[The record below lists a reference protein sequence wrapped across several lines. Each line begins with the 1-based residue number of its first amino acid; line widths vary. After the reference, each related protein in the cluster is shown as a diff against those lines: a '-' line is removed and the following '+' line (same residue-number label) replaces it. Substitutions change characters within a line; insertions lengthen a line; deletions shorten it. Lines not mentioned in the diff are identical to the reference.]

1 MKVFS
6 VRLEELSIILFAAVI
21 MLGVVYMAAR
31 QKESIAA
38 MMPVMQKTIVI
49 DAGHGGFDPGK
60 TGTLGENEKVINLEI
75 AKKLQM
81 YLEQGGATVYMTR
94 NEDEAL
100 GSKKQSDMKERKVI
114 ANESDADM
122 LISIHQ
128 NAFPKASAKGAQVFY
143 HKTSPQGRAL
153 AEAIQQALKQCDSQ
167 NTREAK
173 PNADYYILRTTE
185 IPAAIVECGFLS
197 NPSEEE
203 MLNTEEYQEK
213 IAWAIYAGILDYL
226 ESEMP
231 DTAQAE

>member
-6 VRLEELSIILFAAVI
+6 IRLEELSILLFVAVI
-21 MLGVVYMAAR
+21 LLGVTHIAGD
-31 QKESIAA
+31 KETITA

-60 TGTLGENEKVINLEI
+60 TGNRGENEKVINLQI
-75 AKKLQM
+75 AQKLQM

-100 GSKKQSDMKERKVI
+100 GGKKQSDMKERKAI
-114 ANESDADM
+114 ANDSEADM

-143 HKTSPQGRAL
+143 HKQSADGKRL
-153 AEAIQQALKQCDSQ
+153 AEAIQQALKECDSG

-173 PNADYYILRTTE
+173 SNTDYYILRTTT

-197 NPSEEE
+197 NPDEEE
-203 MLNTEEYQEK
+203 RLNTEEYQEK
-213 IAWAIYAGILDYL
+213 VAWAIYIGILNYL
-226 ESEMP
+226 EEELP
-231 DTAQAE
+231 ETAEAK